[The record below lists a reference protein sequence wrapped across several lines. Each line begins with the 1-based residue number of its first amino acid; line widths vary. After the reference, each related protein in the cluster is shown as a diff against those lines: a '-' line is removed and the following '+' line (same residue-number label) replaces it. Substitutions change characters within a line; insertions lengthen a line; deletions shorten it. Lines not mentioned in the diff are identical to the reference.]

1 MKRYR
6 PYPSVTD
13 RYQQDREMIGCM
25 SEGVFQFNRKT
36 RRQLDGDTVDEKKR
50 GGGGIRKERED
61 GDTERRG

>member
-50 GGGGIRKERED
+50 GGD
-61 GDTERRG
+61 